1 MSMMRLLSYASLAF
15 RGLIRAPGFAI
26 VAILILALGIG
37 ANTAMFSVAEATLW
51 RPMPVTEP
59 NRLVH
64 LWETN
69 PLKHWTDA
77 PASPA
82 NFADWQK
89 RNHVFSAMG
98 GYLSAGDKSGGG
110 FDIVMTGS
118 GEPQRLK
125 AVMCTGNL
133 FQILGV
139 NPLLGR
145 TFRDEETFE
154 SDKHVVILSWQLW
167 QARFG
172 GDPNIVGHTVEL
184 DSRPFDV
191 IGVMPREFYFPS
203 RRVQLWTALG
213 FKPAVFVEQRRPHY
227 LDVVARLKPGVDIA
241 QARAEMTAI
250 ASQLEH
256 EHPDNNTKM
265 GAGLGPLQDWFTG
278 ETRPGILMLL
288 GAVGFLLLIVCAN
301 VANLQL
307 SRAASRL
314 RELAIRRAL
323 GATRAQI
330 VQQLAAES
338 LALAFLGGAFGLLFA
353 LTARNVF
360 LALMPELPGV
370 RPFQMDAMVLLFAFC
385 ISIATAI
392 AFGIAP
398 AHFSSGAESL
408 NVRSDTGSSGQN
420 QRLRSMLVASEVAL
434 CVVLVSGAGL
444 FAKSLIRLQEV
455 NPGFQSEHALM
466 FGLDL
471 PEARYPKDSQAVQ
484 AFGEIE
490 RRLRSNP
497 QVQSVGLAAAAAL
510 QGSAYTLDATVEGRG
525 GNDYERELHHNS
537 TTPEYFRALGTP
549 LLRGRWLTEMDETE
563 GAPLVTLV
571 NEALE
576 KKYFRGAEAV
586 GKRLKF
592 GRPNDKDPWVTV
604 VGVVADIKQ
613 EGLSK
618 PVQPEVYVPFSREF
632 SNSATF
638 VVRSFGPPEAVV
650 SAARDIVHQV
660 DKDLTLIDVRTLNDA
675 VHESTKGERFRTS
688 VLAGFAVAAL
698 LLAGVGIYGVVAYL
712 VALRTREIGVR
723 MALGA
728 RVGQLVALVFQQGM
742 KPVLIGLSAGLLCA
756 LAVARL
762 IRSLLFGI
770 DSSDPGTYV
779 VTIAIL
785 AAVAAAAC
793 SIPAL
798 RAARVDPVVALRDE

>member
-1 MSMMRLLSYASLAF
+1 MSTIRPLSDVGLAL
-15 RGLIRAPGFAI
+15 RGLVRAPGFAI
-26 VAILILALGIG
+26 IATLTLALGIG
-37 ANTAMFSVAEATLW
+37 ANTAMFSVAEAALW

-82 NFADWQK
+82 NFADWQQ

-98 GYLSAGDKSGGG
+98 AYLSAGDKSGGG
-110 FDIVMTGS
+110 FDVVMTGS

-145 TFRDEETFE
+145 TFRDQETFE

-167 QARFG
+167 QGRFG

-184 DSRPFDV
+184 DSRPYDV

-227 LDVVARLKPGVDIA
+227 LDVVARLKPGVNMA
-241 QARAEMTAI
+241 QAQAEMTAI

-265 GAGLGPLQDWFTG
+265 GVGLGSLQDWFTG

-288 GAVGFLLLIVCAN
+288 GAVGFLLIIVCAN

-314 RELAIRRAL
+314 REMAIRRAL

-338 LALAFLGGAFGLLFA
+338 LVLSFVGGALGLVLAFAAKNAFLS
-353 LTARNVF
+353 
-360 LALMPELPGV
+360 LMPELPGV

-385 ISIATAI
+385 TSIATAI

-398 AHFSSGAESL
+398 AYVSSGAESL
-408 NVRSDTGSSGQN
+408 NMRSDTGSGQN
-420 QRLRSMLVASEVAL
+420 RRLRSVLVASEVAL
-434 CVVLVSGAGL
+434 SVVLASGAGL
-444 FAKSLIRLQEV
+444 FAKSLIRLQQV

-471 PEARYPKDSQAVQ
+471 PDARYPKASQAVQ
-484 AFGEIE
+484 AFREIE
-490 RRLRSNP
+490 RRLRNNP
-497 QVQSVGLAAAAAL
+497 RVQSVGLAAAAAL
-510 QGSAYTLDATVEGRG
+510 QGCAYTLDSTVEGRG

-549 LLRGRWLTEMDETE
+549 LLRGRWLTDMDERE

-576 KKYFRGAEAV
+576 KKYFRGANAI

-592 GRPNDKDPWVTV
+592 GRPNEKDPWVTV
-604 VGVVADIKQ
+604 VGVVADVKQ
-613 EGLSK
+613 DALSK
-618 PVQPEVYVPFSREF
+618 QVQPEVYVPFSQGV
-632 SNSATF
+632 SSSATF
-638 VVRSFGPPEAVV
+638 IVRAFEPPAAIT

-660 DKDLTLIDVRTLNDA
+660 DKDLTLIDIRTVADA
-675 VHESTKGERFRTS
+675 VHESTKGERFRSS

-698 LLAGVGIYGVVAYL
+698 LLAGIGIYGVLAYL

-728 RVGQLVALVFQQGM
+728 RVGQLVGLVFQQGM

-756 LAVARL
+756 LAAARL
-762 IRSLLFGI
+762 IRTQLFGI
-770 DSSDPGTYV
+770 DSSDPGIYV
-779 VTIAIL
+779 ATIAIL

-798 RAARVDPVVALRDE
+798 RAARVDPVVALRAE